1 MNIKPHNIKV
11 KDLFE
16 GYEEDFTTDSVVGY
30 GGKLDIRPKY
40 QRAFVYKDKQREA
53 VIDTLQKG
61 YPLNVMYWAVRPDGT
76 YEVID
81 GQQRTI
87 SICQYLQGDF
97 SHNGL
102 YFSNLPAD
110 KRQEIEN
117 YELTVYFC
125 EGTESEKLEWFKTIN
140 IAGEELTAQELR
152 NAVFVGSWVVDAK
165 KYFSNIKGMAYLK
178 WKDYLCGDAIRQDYL
193 ETVIDWI
200 SNGEIDDYMGKH
212 QHDLDATDLK
222 VYFETVMNW
231 VTTLFPHYRKEMK
244 SPQWGRLYNLYQGN
258 KYSATA
264 LEKRVVELMADDE
277 VQKKSAVYEYLLGGE
292 QVEHADKIL
301 NLRGF
306 TLSQRRA
313 AYEKQKGVCP
323 ICKKHFEFEEM
334 HGDHIVPWSKGG
346 KTTPD
351 NLQMLCTTDNLA
363 KSNN

>member
-1 MNIKPHNIKV
+1 MNIKLHNIKV
-11 KDLFE
+11 KDLFD
-16 GYEEDFTTDSVVGY
+16 GYEEDFATDSVVGY

-40 QRAFVYKDKQREA
+40 QRAFVYKDKQRKA
-53 VIDTLQKG
+53 VVDTLQKG

-351 NLQMLCTTDNLA
+351 NLQMLCTTDNLT
-363 KSNN
+363 KSNK

>member
-1 MNIKPHNIKV
+1 MNIKLHNIKV
-11 KDLFE
+11 KDLFD
-16 GYEEDFTTDSVVGY
+16 GYEEDFATDSVVGY

-40 QRAFVYKDKQREA
+40 QRAFVYKDKQRKA
-53 VIDTLQKG
+53 VVDTLQKG

-165 KYFSNIKGMAYLK
+165 KYFSNTKGMAYLK
-178 WKDYLCGDAIRQDYL
+178 WKDYLSGDAIRQDYL

-231 VTTLFPHYRKEMK
+231 VTALFPHYRKEMK
-244 SPQWGRLYNLYQGN
+244 SPQWGRLYNLYHDN

-264 LEKRVVELMADDE
+264 LEARVVELMADDE

-334 HGDHIVPWSKGG
+334 HGDHILSWSKGG

-363 KSNN
+363 KSNK

>member
-1 MNIKPHNIKV
+1 MNIKPHSIKV
-11 KDLFE
+11 KDLFD
-16 GYEEDFTTDSVVGY
+16 GYEEDFTTDSVIGY

-40 QRAFVYKDKQREA
+40 QRAFVYKDKQKEA

-76 YEVID
+76 FEVID

-97 SHNGL
+97 SYNGL

-110 KRQEIEN
+110 KRREIED

-140 IAGEELTAQELR
+140 IAGEELTDQELR

-165 KYFSNIKGMAYLK
+165 KYFSNTKGMAYLK
-178 WKDYLCGDAIRQDYL
+178 WKDYLAGEVIRQDYL

-200 SNGEIDDYMGKH
+200 SNGEIDDYMGRH
-212 QHDLDATDLK
+212 QHDPDATDLK
-222 VYFETVMNW
+222 VYFEAVMNW
-231 VTTLFPHYRKEMK
+231 VTTIFPKYRKEMK
-244 SPQWGRLYNLYQGN
+244 SPQWGRLYNQYRDN
-258 KYSATA
+258 RYSASV
-264 LEKRVVELMADDE
+264 LEKRVGELMADDE

-292 QVEHADKIL
+292 QTEHADKIL

-313 AYEKQKGVCP
+313 AYEKQKGICP
-323 ICKKHFEFEEM
+323 ICKKHFPFEDM

-346 KTTPD
+346 KTIPE
-351 NLQMLCTTDNLA
+351 NLQMLCQTDNLA
-363 KSNN
+363 KGCH